1 MIWFNNFPQLKFTAN
16 EYLYNNQNERYFHRD
31 LRLESKSKVDVF
43 VSGTV
48 LWLKKTNYIMDMVI
62 ESFHVR
68 YKGSYQPKSK
78 YKFFSFFQVNVGSW
92 NPSLFFFLP

>member
-48 LWLKKTNYIMDMVI
+48 L
-62 ESFHVR
+62 
-68 YKGSYQPKSK
+68 
-78 YKFFSFFQVNVGSW
+78 
-92 NPSLFFFLP
+92 